1 MIDPNL
7 SNQLKQL
14 IDTARTIFIVY
25 PNAAS
30 VDHKAVAASLYLSL
44 LRAKKSVGLIS
55 PESRAVEAPVVI
67 AGLEHTQHALGNQN
81 LSISFPY
88 SPDQVDKV
96 SYHIGEETHRFFL
109 SIKPKPGVAPLDASQ
124 VEFSYTGASADVVII
139 VGVRELEELEQ
150 IYFGYEQLYTDTPT
164 ISINSFTT
172 SFGTHKLDTGSAS
185 SSSEL
190 LTQLLPEWGLTIDS
204 DIATNLLAG
213 IEANTKNLSAPT
225 TSAETFE
232 AVAQLLRS
240 GARRSFKRPSSE
252 QNDSSVAKNASE
264 TSIHDQASQYA
275 VVTEEQSESP
285 QTVITTEDAL
295 TSNTSQKLLE
305 EENKKKPSKTK
316 SKKDSLNPPSDYTP
330 SRLM

>member
-7 SNQLKQL
+7 STQLKQL

-25 PNAAS
+25 PNSAS
-30 VDHKAVAASLYLSL
+30 LDHKAVAASLYLSL

-55 PESRAVEAPVVI
+55 PQPHNQEVSEVLV
-67 AGLEHTQHALGNQN
+67 GLENTQHALGNQN

-88 SPDQVDKV
+88 SPEQVDKV
-96 SYHIGEETHRFFL
+96 SYHIGEESRRFFL

-139 VGVRELEELEQ
+139 VGVKELEELEQ

-164 ISINSFTT
+164 ISINSYST

-185 SSSEL
+185 SSSEVV
-190 LTQLLPEWGLTIDS
+190 TQLLPEWGLSIDS

-232 AVAQLLRS
+232 AVAELLRS
-240 GARRSFKRPSSE
+240 GARRSFKRSSSE
-252 QNDSSVAKNASE
+252 QNESSIAKNASE
-264 TSIHDQASQYA
+264 TSIHDQTSQYT
-275 VVTEEQSESP
+275 VVSEEQPESP
-285 QTVITTEDAL
+285 QTVISTEDAL

-305 EENKKKPSKTK
+305 EESKKKPSKAK
-316 SKKDSLNPPSDYTP
+316 SKKENLNPPADYTP

>member
-25 PNAAS
+25 PNSAS
-30 VDHKAVAASLYLSL
+30 LDHKAVAASLYLSL

-55 PESRAVEAPVVI
+55 PQPLNPESLDAV
-67 AGLEHTQHALGNQN
+67 AGLENTQHALGNQN

-88 SPDQVDKV
+88 SPEQVDKV
-96 SYHIGEETHRFFL
+96 SYHIGEESRRFFL

-139 VGVRELEELEQ
+139 VGVKELEELEQ
-150 IYFGYEQLYTDTPT
+150 IYFGYEQMYTDTPT
-164 ISINSFTT
+164 ISINSYST

-185 SSSEL
+185 SSSEV
-190 LTQLLPEWGLTIDS
+190 LTQLLPEWGLSMDT

-213 IEANTKNLSAPT
+213 IEASTKNLSAPT
-225 TSAETFE
+225 TSADTFE
-232 AVAQLLRS
+232 AVAELLRA
-240 GARRSFKRPSSE
+240 GARRSFKRPGAEGAES
-252 QNDSSVAKNASE
+252 KNVME
-264 TSIHDQASQYA
+264 TSIHDQTSPHSIVSPEQPEFAQA
-275 VVTEEQSESP
+275 EEAA
-285 QTVITTEDAL
+285 QTPAGSVE
-295 TSNTSQKLLE
+295 SQKSAE
-305 EENKKKPSKTK
+305 EESKKKPAKAK
-316 SKKDSLNPPSDYTP
+316 SKKENLNPPADYTP